1 VSLCEVDKAYKRY
14 GAVAALDG
22 LSLAIDQGEIV
33 GIVGPNGS
41 GKTTLFN
48 CVSGQTRLTA
58 GTVRWKGE
66 DITRRTMSRIARLGI
81 VRTFQ
86 ESMYFA
92 SGTSAE
98 NVATAVAL
106 ARTAQRRRPGTPA
119 HAVVAELIDLTRLGD
134 ATNRAASALSHGQLR
149 SLGLAMALAA
159 RPEMLMLDEP
169 AAGLSATERQ
179 TLAAILRSLHSR
191 GITLAVVDHD
201 MGFLAP
207 IIDRMIVL
215 SAGRVLAEGEPT
227 KVMAKDEVL
236 DSYLGAGYAAAARTA
251 E

>member
-1 VSLCEVDKAYKRY
+1 VSLCEVDQAYKLY

-66 DITRRTMSRIARLGI
+66 DITRRTMPRIARLGI

-92 SGTSAE
+92 SGTCVE
-98 NVATAVAL
+98 NVAMAVAL
-106 ARTAQRRRPGTPA
+106 TRTAQRRRSHP
-119 HAVVAELIDLTRLGD
+119 AVVADLIDLTRLGEVS
-134 ATNRAASALSHGQLR
+134 NRAASALSHGQLR
-149 SLGLAMALAA
+149 RLGLAMALAA
-159 RPEMLMLDEP
+159 VPEMLMLDEP
-169 AAGLSATERQ
+169 AAGLSATERE
-179 TLAAILRSLHSR
+179 TLAGMLRSLHAR

-215 SAGRVLAEGEPT
+215 SAGRVLAEGEPA
-227 KVMAKDEVL
+227 KVMAIDAVV
-236 DSYLGAGYAAAARTA
+236 DSYLGAGYAAATRV
-251 E
+251 EE

>member
-1 VSLCEVDKAYKRY
+1 MSLCEVDKACKRY
-14 GAVAALDG
+14 GAVVALDG

-58 GTVRWKGE
+58 GAVRWKEE
-66 DITRRTMSRIARLGI
+66 DITGRTMSQIARLGI

-92 SGTSAE
+92 SGTCAG

-106 ARTAQRRRPGTPA
+106 ARTALRRRPSMSA
-119 HAVVAELIDLTRLGD
+119 DEVVAELMDLTRLGD
-134 ATNRAASALSHGQLR
+134 VANRAASALSHGQLR

-169 AAGLSATERQ
+169 AAGLSATERE
-179 TLAAILRSLHSR
+179 TLGAILLSLHSR
-191 GITLAVVDHD
+191 GITLVVVDHD
-201 MGFLAP
+201 MAFLAP

-215 SAGRVLAEGEPT
+215 SAGRVLAEGQPSD
-227 KVMAKDEVL
+227 VMASEEVL
-236 DSYLGAGYAAAARTA
+236 DSYLGAGFAAAARATD
-251 E
+251 